1 MAAGS
6 MLIRGVQFDIVTER
20 RPHSSSF
27 ETDTS
32 DQATADE
39 FFSEDEPTPPQGTD
53 VVDLPFDVPLKP
65 DRSVLPPPE
74 VVPHE
79 RFDGPSSED
88 TAVLP
93 VVKVDVAADVDG
105 PLEDLPVP
113 AGRISPV
120 SPVNPISPDPP
131 DPSAF
136 AREDPS
142 GSPRPTEASTPTGQ
156 IDALTP
162 EAIAAFA
169 SATDDS
175 SGPSERADQHG
186 VLPSDADP
194 TAVTTVVN
202 AVLAEDDLA
211 PLDPDDGAQTPPTI
225 GQPEPD
231 AEAGRPPVAPT
242 GEPAAPATAEFSLS
256 DIASQGEPDRAGDT
270 PLPPPS
276 LGNEPWRI
284 DEDVPQPETAQI
296 EAVEIQPVEPETAQI
311 EAVEIQPVEPETAQI
326 EAVEIQPVEI
336 QPVEVEAVQLEA
348 ADLEPARTEGV
359 EPGTIDLESDKIQ
372 SDEIESSEIKPE
384 IENESFKFEFE
395 SLEFA
400 TVEPETTQS
409 RAEPP
414 KVEGPNDATAPP
426 KQRGLFRRRRD
437 RRRAALNEAADRGR
451 LDAVREKPTTE
462 DEPVFIS
469 AREPL
474 FTEPEP
480 DSAPADEP
488 RPRRNV
494 TLPPDITPPDS
505 WVEPAQAEPNE
516 PLDGPTVAATTP
528 FDTDEG
534 LFADRL
540 PPSDSPATP
549 NHEETIGWRSD
560 EPETAP
566 LGQRFDLFKEE
577 HEPQVDPEDET
588 TPTSTAEAITGPPTE
603 AEDHT
608 VTAADIGGEHYDEHD
623 AGPPT
628 EAEDHGVTDA
638 DTGDEH
644 DDGPPTNT
652 EDHTATD
659 HDIGDHDIGDHDI
672 GYGDIGPPN
681 GAIQQTDTDTDT
693 DIGDD
698 DTGAPTEATRQ
709 IDAGADT
716 GDAQDDGPP
725 TDTEDHTV
733 TDHDIGDHDTGP
745 PTEAVQQIDTDS
757 DSDTDIGDAQEANPA
772 IGAEDH
778 TGVDFDIDTDIGD
791 AQDDGPPTD
800 TEDHTVTDH
809 DIGDHD
815 TGPPT
820 EATQQI
826 DTDTPDPHPV
836 DGDWVSEGADG
847 GWSELDQ
854 AHTDHD
860 EDPGSETDSNLVL
873 FPDEFP
879 PLPLDDSSPSAP
891 GLTSELNTDWA
902 SIPLDDQSALDSPDN
917 LSLFT
922 TDEPPSSDADR
933 LDPQPRFRTDS
944 EFFSLETMLA
954 GLPEPDESAGLPL
967 TSDRTDVA
975 PDHQRDR
982 TPDPTESVAT
992 TRPPADDFV
1001 ELPVPSG
1008 RTDVVPEHHR
1018 DRSPDPT
1025 ESVAVTR
1032 PLADDFV
1039 ELAELPE
1046 EPGRLLEGAA
1056 TRPTPR
1062 DDVFGELAELDDRF
1076 IDDRT
1081 DDEPDEDRVGE
1092 RVERHDWWDYDDTT
1106 QRNDDRGG
1114 FRAAA
1119 NATEAI
1125 NLNGTEQMR
1134 LEASDLAAPPTS
1146 TKPSDLDALDGPD
1159 SDAYEA
1165 ALYAFFDAPNRDEH
1179 SADEAGDSE
1188 IDPEYD
1194 DGPTPKARGKGERK
1208 RKRSKTR
1215 KAEDTSP
1222 VETDLFVEDQAL
1234 VEDDRDDVDRW
1245 VEGTTDTHADWL
1257 ERSKRSTFANLLG
1270 LLIALAAVIGV
1281 VLATIW
1287 VVSNI

>member
-120 SPVNPISPDPP
+120 SPISPDPP

-284 DEDVPQPETAQI
+284 DEDVPQ
-296 EAVEIQPVEPETAQI
+296 PETAQI

-549 NHEETIGWRSD
+549 NHEETIGWKSD

-603 AEDHT
+603 ATRQIDTDTGHTIGAEDHT
-608 VTAADIGGEHYDEHD
+608 VTAANTGGEHDDDHD

-628 EAEDHGVTDA
+628 EAT
-638 DTGDEH
+638 
-644 DDGPPTNT
+644 
-652 EDHTATD
+652 
-659 HDIGDHDIGDHDI
+659 
-672 GYGDIGPPN
+672 
-681 GAIQQTDTDTDT
+681 Q
-693 DIGDD
+693 
-698 DTGAPTEATRQ
+698 Q
-709 IDAGADT
+709 IDT
-716 GDAQDDGPP
+716 
-725 TDTEDHTV
+725 
-733 TDHDIGDHDTGP
+733 DTGP
-745 PTEAVQQIDTDS
+745 PTEAEDHVDTETENHADPSPIADPVQQV
-757 DSDTDIGDAQEANPA
+757 DTDIGDAQEANPA

-1008 RTDVVPEHHR
+1008 QTDVVPEHHR
-1018 DRSPDPT
+1018 DRAPDPT

-1032 PLADDFV
+1032 SLADDFV

-1046 EPGRLLEGAA
+1046 EPGRLLEGAT

>member
-120 SPVNPISPDPP
+120 INPISPDPP

-175 SGPSERADQHG
+175 SGPSERANQHG

-242 GEPAAPATAEFSLS
+242 RKPAAPATAEFSIS

-276 LGNEPWRI
+276 LGNEPWRL
-284 DEDVPQPETAQI
+284 DEDAPQPETAQI

-326 EAVEIQPVEI
+326 EAVEIQPVE
-336 QPVEVEAVQLEA
+336 VEAVQLEA
-348 ADLEPARTEGV
+348 ADLEPARIEGV

-372 SDEIESSEIKPE
+372 SDEIESSEIKPEIESSE

-505 WVEPAQAEPNE
+505 WVEPTQAEPNE

-540 PPSDSPATP
+540 PPSDSPARP

-603 AEDHT
+603 AEDHVDT
-608 VTAADIGGEHYDEHD
+608 ETENHADPSPIADPVQQVD
-623 AGPPT
+623 
-628 EAEDHGVTDA
+628 TDA
-638 DTGDEH
+638 
-644 DDGPPTNT
+644 
-652 EDHTATD
+652 
-659 HDIGDHDIGDHDI
+659 
-672 GYGDIGPPN
+672 
-681 GAIQQTDTDTDT
+681 
-693 DIGDD
+693 
-698 DTGAPTEATRQ
+698 
-709 IDAGADT
+709 
-716 GDAQDDGPP
+716 
-725 TDTEDHTV
+725 
-733 TDHDIGDHDTGP
+733 
-745 PTEAVQQIDTDS
+745 
-757 DSDTDIGDAQEANPA
+757 
-772 IGAEDH
+772 
-778 TGVDFDIDTDIGD
+778 
-791 AQDDGPPTD
+791 
-800 TEDHTVTDH
+800 
-809 DIGDHD
+809 
-815 TGPPT
+815 GPPT

-826 DTDTPDPHPV
+826 DTD
-836 DGDWVSEGADG
+836 A
-847 GWSELDQ
+847 
-854 AHTDHD
+854 
-860 EDPGSETDSNLVL
+860 
-873 FPDEFP
+873 
-879 PLPLDDSSPSAP
+879 
-891 GLTSELNTDWA
+891 
-902 SIPLDDQSALDSPDN
+902 
-917 LSLFT
+917 
-922 TDEPPSSDADR
+922 
-933 LDPQPRFRTDS
+933 
-944 EFFSLETMLA
+944 
-954 GLPEPDESAGLPL
+954 
-967 TSDRTDVA
+967 
-975 PDHQRDR
+975 
-982 TPDPTESVAT
+982 DPT
-992 TRPPADDFV
+992 
-1001 ELPVPSG
+1001 
-1008 RTDVVPEHHR
+1008 
-1018 DRSPDPT
+1018 
-1025 ESVAVTR
+1025 
-1032 PLADDFV
+1032 
-1039 ELAELPE
+1039 
-1046 EPGRLLEGAA
+1046 
-1056 TRPTPR
+1056 
-1062 DDVFGELAELDDRF
+1062 
-1076 IDDRT
+1076 
-1081 DDEPDEDRVGE
+1081 
-1092 RVERHDWWDYDDTT
+1092 
-1106 QRNDDRGG
+1106 
-1114 FRAAA
+1114 
-1119 NATEAI
+1119 TEAEDH
-1125 NLNGTEQMR
+1125 TSR
-1134 LEASDLAAPPTS
+1134 PPTS
-1146 TKPSDLDALDGPD
+1146 GTTTPARRSKP
-1159 SDAYEA
+1159 
-1165 ALYAFFDAPNRDEH
+1165 PNR
-1179 SADEAGDSE
+1179 ST
-1188 IDPEYD
+1188 
-1194 DGPTPKARGKGERK
+1194 PTPAHRPKPKTMSTPRPRITPTPAR
-1208 RKRSKTR
+1208 
-1215 KAEDTSP
+1215 
-1222 VETDLFVEDQAL
+1222 
-1234 VEDDRDDVDRW
+1234 
-1245 VEGTTDTHADWL
+1245 
-1257 ERSKRSTFANLLG
+1257 
-1270 LLIALAAVIGV
+1270 
-1281 VLATIW
+1281 
-1287 VVSNI
+1287 

>member
-549 NHEETIGWRSD
+549 NHEETIGWKSD

-603 AEDHT
+603 ATRQIDTDTGHTIGAEDHT
-608 VTAADIGGEHYDEHD
+608 VTAANTGGEHDDDHD

-628 EAEDHGVTDA
+628 EAT
-638 DTGDEH
+638 
-644 DDGPPTNT
+644 
-652 EDHTATD
+652 
-659 HDIGDHDIGDHDI
+659 
-672 GYGDIGPPN
+672 
-681 GAIQQTDTDTDT
+681 Q
-693 DIGDD
+693 
-698 DTGAPTEATRQ
+698 Q
-709 IDAGADT
+709 IDT
-716 GDAQDDGPP
+716 
-725 TDTEDHTV
+725 
-733 TDHDIGDHDTGP
+733 DTGP
-745 PTEAVQQIDTDS
+745 PTEAEDHVDTETENHADPSPIADPVQQV
-757 DSDTDIGDAQEANPA
+757 DTDIGDAQEANPA

>member
-384 IENESFKFEFE
+384 IESSEIENESFKFEFE

-549 NHEETIGWRSD
+549 NHEETIGWKSD

-603 AEDHT
+603 ATRQIDTDTGHTIGAEDHT
-608 VTAADIGGEHYDEHD
+608 VTAANTGGEHDDDHD

-628 EAEDHGVTDA
+628 EAT
-638 DTGDEH
+638 
-644 DDGPPTNT
+644 
-652 EDHTATD
+652 
-659 HDIGDHDIGDHDI
+659 
-672 GYGDIGPPN
+672 
-681 GAIQQTDTDTDT
+681 Q
-693 DIGDD
+693 
-698 DTGAPTEATRQ
+698 Q
-709 IDAGADT
+709 IDT
-716 GDAQDDGPP
+716 
-725 TDTEDHTV
+725 
-733 TDHDIGDHDTGP
+733 DTGP
-745 PTEAVQQIDTDS
+745 PTEAEDHVDTETENHADPSPIADPVQQV
-757 DSDTDIGDAQEANPA
+757 DTDIGDAQEANPA

-1046 EPGRLLEGAA
+1046 EPGRLLEGAT

>member
-20 RPHSSSF
+20 RPYSSSF

-53 VVDLPFDVPLKP
+53 VVDLPFDVPPMP
-65 DRSVLPPPE
+65 DRSVLQPPE

-79 RFDGPSSED
+79 RSDGPSSED

-93 VVKVDVAADVDG
+93 VVKVDLAADAEG

-113 AGRISPV
+113 AGRISPI
-120 SPVNPISPDPP
+120 NPISPDPP

-175 SGPSERADQHG
+175 SGPSERANQHG

-194 TAVTTVVN
+194 TAVTTVVD

-242 GEPAAPATAEFSLS
+242 RKPAAPATAEFSIS
-256 DIASQGEPDRAGDT
+256 DIPSQGEPDRAGDT

-276 LGNEPWRI
+276 LGNEPWRL
-284 DEDVPQPETAQI
+284 DEDAPQPETAQI

-326 EAVEIQPVEI
+326 EAVEIQPVE
-336 QPVEVEAVQLEA
+336 VEAVQLEA
-348 ADLEPARTEGV
+348 ADLEPARIEGV

-372 SDEIESSEIKPE
+372 SDEIESSEIKPEIESSE

-540 PPSDSPATP
+540 PPSDSPARP
-549 NHEETIGWRSD
+549 NHEETIGWKSD

-603 AEDHT
+603 AEDHVDT
-608 VTAADIGGEHYDEHD
+608 ETENHADPSPIADPIQQVYTD
-623 AGPPT
+623 AG
-628 EAEDHGVTDA
+628 
-638 DTGDEH
+638 
-644 DDGPPTNT
+644 
-652 EDHTATD
+652 
-659 HDIGDHDIGDHDI
+659 
-672 GYGDIGPPN
+672 
-681 GAIQQTDTDTDT
+681 
-693 DIGDD
+693 
-698 DTGAPTEATRQ
+698 PTEATRQ
-709 IDAGADT
+709 IDAGVDT

-725 TDTEDHTV
+725 TDTEDQIGRAHVWTPV
-733 TDHDIGDHDTGP
+733 T
-745 PTEAVQQIDTDS
+745 
-757 DSDTDIGDAQEANPA
+757 
-772 IGAEDH
+772 
-778 TGVDFDIDTDIGD
+778 
-791 AQDDGPPTD
+791 
-800 TEDHTVTDH
+800 
-809 DIGDHD
+809 
-815 TGPPT
+815 
-820 EATQQI
+820 
-826 DTDTPDPHPV
+826 
-836 DGDWVSEGADG
+836 
-847 GWSELDQ
+847 
-854 AHTDHD
+854 
-860 EDPGSETDSNLVL
+860 
-873 FPDEFP
+873 
-879 PLPLDDSSPSAP
+879 
-891 GLTSELNTDWA
+891 
-902 SIPLDDQSALDSPDN
+902 
-917 LSLFT
+917 
-922 TDEPPSSDADR
+922 
-933 LDPQPRFRTDS
+933 
-944 EFFSLETMLA
+944 
-954 GLPEPDESAGLPL
+954 
-967 TSDRTDVA
+967 
-975 PDHQRDR
+975 
-982 TPDPTESVAT
+982 
-992 TRPPADDFV
+992 
-1001 ELPVPSG
+1001 
-1008 RTDVVPEHHR
+1008 
-1018 DRSPDPT
+1018 
-1025 ESVAVTR
+1025 
-1032 PLADDFV
+1032 
-1039 ELAELPE
+1039 
-1046 EPGRLLEGAA
+1046 
-1056 TRPTPR
+1056 
-1062 DDVFGELAELDDRF
+1062 
-1076 IDDRT
+1076 
-1081 DDEPDEDRVGE
+1081 
-1092 RVERHDWWDYDDTT
+1092 
-1106 QRNDDRGG
+1106 
-1114 FRAAA
+1114 
-1119 NATEAI
+1119 
-1125 NLNGTEQMR
+1125 
-1134 LEASDLAAPPTS
+1134 
-1146 TKPSDLDALDGPD
+1146 
-1159 SDAYEA
+1159 
-1165 ALYAFFDAPNRDEH
+1165 
-1179 SADEAGDSE
+1179 
-1188 IDPEYD
+1188 
-1194 DGPTPKARGKGERK
+1194 
-1208 RKRSKTR
+1208 
-1215 KAEDTSP
+1215 
-1222 VETDLFVEDQAL
+1222 
-1234 VEDDRDDVDRW
+1234 
-1245 VEGTTDTHADWL
+1245 
-1257 ERSKRSTFANLLG
+1257 
-1270 LLIALAAVIGV
+1270 
-1281 VLATIW
+1281 
-1287 VVSNI
+1287 

>member
-1 MAAGS
+1 M
-6 MLIRGVQFDIVTER
+6 TER

-311 EAVEIQPVEPETAQI
+311 EAVEIQPVE
-326 EAVEIQPVEI
+326 I

-549 NHEETIGWRSD
+549 NHEETIGWMSD

-603 AEDHT
+603 ATRQIDTDTGHTIGAEDHT
-608 VTAADIGGEHYDEHD
+608 VTAANTGGEHDDDHD

-628 EAEDHGVTDA
+628 EAT
-638 DTGDEH
+638 
-644 DDGPPTNT
+644 
-652 EDHTATD
+652 
-659 HDIGDHDIGDHDI
+659 
-672 GYGDIGPPN
+672 
-681 GAIQQTDTDTDT
+681 Q
-693 DIGDD
+693 
-698 DTGAPTEATRQ
+698 Q
-709 IDAGADT
+709 IDT
-716 GDAQDDGPP
+716 
-725 TDTEDHTV
+725 
-733 TDHDIGDHDTGP
+733 DTGP
-745 PTEAVQQIDTDS
+745 PTEAEDHVDTETENHADPSPIADPVQQV
-757 DSDTDIGDAQEANPA
+757 DTDIGDAQEANPA

>member
-1 MAAGS
+1 M
-6 MLIRGVQFDIVTER
+6 
-20 RPHSSSF
+20 
-27 ETDTS
+27 
-32 DQATADE
+32 
-39 FFSEDEPTPPQGTD
+39 
-53 VVDLPFDVPLKP
+53 
-65 DRSVLPPPE
+65 
-74 VVPHE
+74 
-79 RFDGPSSED
+79 
-88 TAVLP
+88 
-93 VVKVDVAADVDG
+93 
-105 PLEDLPVP
+105 
-113 AGRISPV
+113 
-120 SPVNPISPDPP
+120 
-131 DPSAF
+131 
-136 AREDPS
+136 
-142 GSPRPTEASTPTGQ
+142 
-156 IDALTP
+156 
-162 EAIAAFA
+162 
-169 SATDDS
+169 
-175 SGPSERADQHG
+175 
-186 VLPSDADP
+186 
-194 TAVTTVVN
+194 
-202 AVLAEDDLA
+202 
-211 PLDPDDGAQTPPTI
+211 
-225 GQPEPD
+225 
-231 AEAGRPPVAPT
+231 
-242 GEPAAPATAEFSLS
+242 
-256 DIASQGEPDRAGDT
+256 
-270 PLPPPS
+270 
-276 LGNEPWRI
+276 
-284 DEDVPQPETAQI
+284 
-296 EAVEIQPVEPETAQI
+296 
-311 EAVEIQPVEPETAQI
+311 
-326 EAVEIQPVEI
+326 
-336 QPVEVEAVQLEA
+336 
-348 ADLEPARTEGV
+348 
-359 EPGTIDLESDKIQ
+359 
-372 SDEIESSEIKPE
+372 
-384 IENESFKFEFE
+384 
-395 SLEFA
+395 
-400 TVEPETTQS
+400 
-409 RAEPP
+409 
-414 KVEGPNDATAPP
+414 
-426 KQRGLFRRRRD
+426 
-437 RRRAALNEAADRGR
+437 
-451 LDAVREKPTTE
+451 
-462 DEPVFIS
+462 
-469 AREPL
+469 
-474 FTEPEP
+474 
-480 DSAPADEP
+480 
-488 RPRRNV
+488 
-494 TLPPDITPPDS
+494 
-505 WVEPAQAEPNE
+505 
-516 PLDGPTVAATTP
+516 
-528 FDTDEG
+528 
-534 LFADRL
+534 
-540 PPSDSPATP
+540 
-549 NHEETIGWRSD
+549 
-560 EPETAP
+560 
-566 LGQRFDLFKEE
+566 
-577 HEPQVDPEDET
+577 
-588 TPTSTAEAITGPPTE
+588 
-603 AEDHT
+603 
-608 VTAADIGGEHYDEHD
+608 
-623 AGPPT
+623 
-628 EAEDHGVTDA
+628 
-638 DTGDEH
+638 
-644 DDGPPTNT
+644 
-652 EDHTATD
+652 
-659 HDIGDHDIGDHDI
+659 
-672 GYGDIGPPN
+672 
-681 GAIQQTDTDTDT
+681 
-693 DIGDD
+693 
-698 DTGAPTEATRQ
+698 
-709 IDAGADT
+709 
-716 GDAQDDGPP
+716 
-725 TDTEDHTV
+725 
-733 TDHDIGDHDTGP
+733 
-745 PTEAVQQIDTDS
+745 
-757 DSDTDIGDAQEANPA
+757 
-772 IGAEDH
+772 
-778 TGVDFDIDTDIGD
+778 
-791 AQDDGPPTD
+791 
-800 TEDHTVTDH
+800 
-809 DIGDHD
+809 
-815 TGPPT
+815 
-820 EATQQI
+820 
-826 DTDTPDPHPV
+826 
-836 DGDWVSEGADG
+836 
-847 GWSELDQ
+847 
-854 AHTDHD
+854 
-860 EDPGSETDSNLVL
+860 L

-1008 RTDVVPEHHR
+1008 QTDVVPEHHR

>member
-549 NHEETIGWRSD
+549 NHEETIGWKSD

-603 AEDHT
+603 AEDH
-608 VTAADIGGEHYDEHD
+608 V
-623 AGPPT
+623 
-628 EAEDHGVTDA
+628 
-638 DTGDEH
+638 
-644 DDGPPTNT
+644 
-652 EDHTATD
+652 
-659 HDIGDHDIGDHDI
+659 
-672 GYGDIGPPN
+672 
-681 GAIQQTDTDTDT
+681 
-693 DIGDD
+693 
-698 DTGAPTEATRQ
+698 
-709 IDAGADT
+709 
-716 GDAQDDGPP
+716 
-725 TDTEDHTV
+725 DTE
-733 TDHDIGDHDTGP
+733 
-745 PTEAVQQIDTDS
+745 TENHADPSPIADPVQQV
-757 DSDTDIGDAQEANPA
+757 DTDIGDAQEANPA

>member
-120 SPVNPISPDPP
+120 SPISPDPP

-311 EAVEIQPVEPETAQI
+311 EA
-326 EAVEIQPVEI
+326 VEI

-540 PPSDSPATP
+540 PPSDSPARP

-603 AEDHT
+603 AEDH
-608 VTAADIGGEHYDEHD
+608 V
-623 AGPPT
+623 
-628 EAEDHGVTDA
+628 
-638 DTGDEH
+638 
-644 DDGPPTNT
+644 
-652 EDHTATD
+652 
-659 HDIGDHDIGDHDI
+659 
-672 GYGDIGPPN
+672 
-681 GAIQQTDTDTDT
+681 
-693 DIGDD
+693 
-698 DTGAPTEATRQ
+698 
-709 IDAGADT
+709 
-716 GDAQDDGPP
+716 
-725 TDTEDHTV
+725 DTE
-733 TDHDIGDHDTGP
+733 
-745 PTEAVQQIDTDS
+745 TENHADPSPIADPVQQV
-757 DSDTDIGDAQEANPA
+757 DTDIGDAQEANPA

-778 TGVDFDIDTDIGD
+778 TGVDFDIDTDIDTDIGD